1 MSSGPNSSPGYSREP
16 SLPLGV
22 AILAVLI
29 GLFGVLWI
37 LGGVLLLVSVTA
49 FSYFNAGGLPSVL
62 HATGLVA
69 GIVLLIVGL
78 IILGLAIGLW
88 HRRMWALVL
97 TLLVLIVVLVSYGLA
112 GAFVSYQFIVSLVLF
127 VYLVAVNRHFS

>member
-1 MSSGPNSSPGYSREP
+1 VSANTNPPPYTAES

-29 GLFGVLWI
+29 GLFGILWI
-37 LGGVLLLVSVTA
+37 LGGILILASVTA
-49 FSYFNAGGLPSVL
+49 IAYFNSGGLPAVL

-69 GIVLLIVGL
+69 GAVLLIVGL
-78 IILGLAIGLW
+78 IILGLALGLW

-97 TLLVLIVVLVSYGLA
+97 TLLVLLVVLVSYGLA

-127 VYLVAVNRHFS
+127 VYLVAVNRHFQ